1 MPFIREGSSVFSM
14 LFDASGAGTRQS
26 NLCDDMKGVG
36 LGCRVSKACGW
47 LRMCRPLQAGMDS
60 RTSGNTRKFDY
71 LEERFMRVAHHVALL
86 CSGSSGS
93 RLVLSWGWI
102 IIIRLLVPY
111 TMFLAEYEAIGLY
124 QIDDTIAPI
133 TPKRAARSK
142 RLTLLAFLK
151 NVACSTPSQPTP
163 RQSTPPREA
172 SKSTPA
178 K

>member
-26 NLCDDMKGVG
+26 NPCDDMKGVG

-47 LRMCRPLQAGMDS
+47 LRMCRPLQAWMDS
-60 RTSGNTRKFDY
+60 RTSGNTRRFDY

-111 TMFLAEYEAIGLY
+111 TMFLAEYEAN
-124 QIDDTIAPI
+124 
-133 TPKRAARSK
+133 RALLDRRHDSPHHPQKSRSQQTSHLV
-142 RLTLLAFLK
+142 RL
-151 NVACSTPSQPTP
+151 P
-163 RQSTPPREA
+163 
-172 SKSTPA
+172 
-178 K
+178 